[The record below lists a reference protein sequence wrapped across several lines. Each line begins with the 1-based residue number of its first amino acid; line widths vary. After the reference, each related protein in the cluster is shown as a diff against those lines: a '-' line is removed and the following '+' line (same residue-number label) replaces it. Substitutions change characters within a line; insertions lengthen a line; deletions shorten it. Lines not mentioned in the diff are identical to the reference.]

1 MEINSEPYTSDNFFL
16 NLNFNPTAYNDYAYN
31 EAILKVAGAQFGI
44 PED

>member
-1 MEINSEPYTSDNFFL
+1 MSYILVIIFL

-44 PED
+44 PEKLELFE